1 MKWWIGTSPKLWEL
15 EKSQV
20 QEMEQWV
27 KEHVGKRYTISAGRF
42 HFRTKAH
49 AAWFEL
55 KWA

>member
-1 MKWWIGTSPKLWEL
+1 MKWWISTSPRLWEL